1 MSKNISVDILNTDSI
16 DNALQQIDKFKEEI
30 LKMTTETVKD
40 TALESAKLYNLK
52 VASSV
57 SATQGDAS
65 HSSAISKKVNDTTY
79 QVYASGTGTLFLEFG
94 TGITKA
100 DSPSARAELVSQGN
114 IVKHGEYGKKQGAN
128 PDGWYD
134 PYRKRQTMGIDAQTP
149 MYSTKKETVEI
160 FKTKA
165 KEKFK

>member
-1 MSKNISVDILNTDSI
+1 MSKTISVDIFNASSI
-16 DNALQQIDKFKEEI
+16 DNAVQQIDNFKKEI
-30 LKMTTETVKD
+30 LKLTTETLQE
-40 TALESAKLYNLK
+40 TAEESAKLYNLK
-52 VASSV
+52 VASSM

-65 HSSAISKKVNDTTY
+65 NTSAISKKVDDTTY

-100 DSPSARAELVSQGN
+100 DSPSARADLASSGNLVN
-114 IVKHGEYGKKQGAN
+114 HGEYGKKQGAN
-128 PDGWYD
+128 PEGWYD
-134 PYRKRQTMGIDAQTP
+134 PYHKKHTKGFDAQTP

-160 FKTKA
+160 FKAKA